1 MIKAKRYG
9 IKMKRKDEIKKNRE
23 TNKEELIAG
32 TFMVAI
38 LGCCIALPV
47 LLLGGIGIVSGFLSN
62 NLIIIV
68 AGIIAIGF
76 GAYVYLSKKRTK

>member
-1 MIKAKRYG
+1 MWCI
-9 IKMKRKDEIKKNRE
+9 EIKKEGKKDGYR
-23 TNKEELIAG
+23 TKKEEIIAG
-32 TFMVAI
+32 MFMVAI

>member
-1 MIKAKRYG
+1 VWCI
-9 IKMKRKDEIKKNRE
+9 EIKKEGKKDGYR
-23 TNKEELIAG
+23 TKKEEIIAG
-32 TFMVAI
+32 MFMVAI

>member
-1 MIKAKRYG
+1 VWCI
-9 IKMKRKDEIKKNRE
+9 EIKKEGKKDGYR
-23 TNKEELIAG
+23 TKKEEIIAG
-32 TFMVAI
+32 MFMVAI

-76 GAYVYLSKKRTK
+76 GAYVYLSRKRTK